1 MVSGKDWEDSFNSPE
16 NKKKFIKLLPFYF
29 PTDEGRDSFEIPM
42 IINNNESEWGITKKG
57 LKTSQCQNH
66 EEIDEILI
74 FHTTIRN
81 EAAAVVSKDVGLLLL
96 LVYDLGQLEYAF
108 LTMAYEHW
116 FWWIH

>member
-1 MVSGKDWEDSFNSPE
+1 MVKIGKILLTVQKT
-16 NKKKFIKLLPFYF
+16 KKKFIKLLSFYF
-29 PTDEGRDSFEIPM
+29 STDEGRDSFEIPM
-42 IINNNESEWGITKKG
+42 IINNNENEWGITKKG

-74 FHTTIRN
+74 SHTTISN

-108 LTMAYEHW
+108 LIMAYEHW